1 MVVSTQEKRPFRFF
15 DNREKY
21 LMFVTTCSEKAAV
34 AERVGVE
41 MPHLRPKPPA
51 IRLFDAGVGD
61 GTVLTRVLRQL
72 HRRFPTVPFLAVGK
86 EISLEDVRLS
96 LEKMADRFHEHPPMV
111 LVMTNMYY
119 HESPRLWPK
128 SSVAASALNW
138 TEVQLKG
145 ASSHEFDEQIRGLYP
160 MLAEWWQVRASE
172 KTGNPLY
179 VRPSV
184 LVLYREDQ
192 RFGLDAVIPHKG
204 QADGLYDLV
213 IAAQPYRARLPAET
227 KVKYVLEPLAKA
239 LAPGGRMVTIQ
250 STGKDPGMEIIRRM
264 WPSEDPFKTPRRVL
278 LNILQDRLRAASPD
292 LQYHAYSDK
301 KSLFRFA
308 LHVMP
313 SEVTE
318 HIGTSTLFAAWNAAT
333 YVAQIDDER
342 LSEVMAGSDY
352 LIATQEIVAKHG
364 GLWFTDECFVV
375 ARDDL

>member
-1 MVVSTQEKRPFRFF
+1 VTSSPEQKRPFRFF

-41 MPHLRPKPPA
+41 LVHLQPKPPA
-51 IRLFDAGVGD
+51 LRLFDAGVGD
-61 GTVLTRVLRQL
+61 GTVLTRVMRQM

-96 LEKMADRFHEHPPMV
+96 LEKMADRFHEHPQMV

-119 HESPRLWPK
+119 YESPRLWPRSS
-128 SSVAASALNW
+128 SSVSALNW

-145 ASSHEFDEQIRGLYP
+145 ETAHEFDEQIRSLHP

-184 LVLYREDQ
+184 LVIYREDQ
-192 RFGLDAVIPHKG
+192 RFVLDPVIPHKG

-213 IAAQPYRARLPAET
+213 IAAQPYRARMPAET
-227 KVKYVLEPLAKA
+227 KVQYVLEPLARA
-239 LAPGGRMVTIQ
+239 LAPGGRMVAIQ
-250 STGKDPGMEIIRRM
+250 STGKDPGMEIVRRI
-264 WPSEDPFKTPRRVL
+264 WPDENPFKTPRRVL
-278 LNILQDRLRAASPD
+278 LKVLQDRLRASLPD

-318 HIGTSTLFAAWNAAT
+318 HIGTSTLFAGWNAAV

-342 LSEVMAGSDY
+342 LSTVMTQSDY
-352 LIATQEIVAKHG
+352 LKATQEVMTEHG
-364 GLWFTDECFVV
+364 GLWFADECFVV
-375 ARDDL
+375 ARNKL